1 MKLARYFVLL
11 LMVVCQALLAHSQNY
26 QKKGPPMD
34 IVFILDV
41 SSSTGGILESIQDNF
56 WAINNEIARLKPLAD
71 YRIGIVGM
79 GRPSFKPETNYV
91 SIISDLTDDVDYAAG
106 ELFQFK
112 DLRAKGKVNIGDGI
126 YMAVKNLSWSKD
138 PNAIKLAFLVGN
150 GAVDNGYNINKACAL
165 SVGNDITVHMLY
177 LQTYVSPRELPVWKE
192 LADTCHG
199 NFNLITLQ
207 QKSRIVFEK
216 NYDNDLL
223 LEAINMMNS
232 TYVYYGKKGKDRAK
246 NRDELDYRAA
256 LVDDMTAEARGFF
269 KATDL
274 YQGKNSAWDLVDL
287 SMKKNI
293 DYSIVQRHYL
303 PPELQE
309 MSYTELK
316 QYVEEKRYERQE
328 YVTIIKMLTTK
339 REEFLKQK
347 REKMQKYLFGDTF
360 FGVVNKTIINTAT
373 EKGYSF
379 DY

>member
-1 MKLARYFVLL
+1 MKFARVFVLIL
-11 LMVVCQALLAHSQNY
+11 VVLCQHFLGHSQSH
-26 QKKGPPMD
+26 QKKGPPID

-79 GRPSFKPETNYV
+79 GRPSFKPDNNYV
-91 SIISDLTDDVDYAAG
+91 AVISDLTDDVDFAAG

-126 YMAVKNLSWSKD
+126 HTAVKDLNWSKD

-150 GAVDNGYNINKACAL
+150 GAVDNGYNINKACAQ
-165 SVGNDITVHMLY
+165 SVESGITVHMLY
-177 LQTYVSPRELPVWKE
+177 LQTYVSTRELPVWKN

-199 NFNLITLQ
+199 TYNLITLQ

-232 TYVYYGKKGKDRAK
+232 TYVYYGKKGKERAK
-246 NRDELDYRAA
+246 TRDELDYRAS

-274 YQGKNSAWDLVDL
+274 YQGKNSSWDLVDL
-287 SMKKNI
+287 SMKKSI
-293 DYSIVQRHYL
+293 DYTTINRAYL
-303 PPELQE
+303 PEEIKE
-309 MSYTELK
+309 MSPTELK

-339 REEFLKQK
+339 REEFLRQK
-347 REKMQKYLFGDTF
+347 REKMQKYLFGETF
-360 FGVVNKTIINTAT
+360 FGVVNRTIINTAQ
-373 EKGYSF
+373 ERGYKF
-379 DY
+379 DL

>member
-1 MKLARYFVLL
+1 MKFARFFILIAVALCQQLL
-11 LMVVCQALLAHSQNY
+11 VNGQSY
-26 QKKGPPMD
+26 QKNGPPLE

-56 WAINNEIARLKPLAD
+56 WAINNEIARLKPMAD

-79 GRPSFKPETNYV
+79 GRPSFKPDNNYV
-91 SIISDLTDDVDYAAG
+91 AVICDLTDDVDYAAG
-106 ELFQFK
+106 ELFKFR

-126 YMAVKNLSWSKD
+126 YTAVKDLKWSKD

-150 GAVDNGYNINKACAL
+150 GAVDNGYSIHKACAQ
-165 SVGNDITVHMLY
+165 SVANDITIHMLY

-199 NFNLITLQ
+199 TFNLITLQ
-207 QKSRIVFEK
+207 QKSKIVFEK

-232 TYVYYGKKGKDRAK
+232 TYIYYGKHGKERAK
-246 NRDELDYRAA
+246 TRDELDYRAS
-256 LVDDMTAEARGFF
+256 LVDDMTTEARGFF

-274 YQGKNSAWDLVDL
+274 YQGKNADWDLVDL
-287 SMKKNI
+287 SMKKSV
-293 DYSIVQRHYL
+293 DYTMINRNYL
-303 PPELQE
+303 PPEIQE
-309 MSYTELK
+309 MSPTELK

-328 YVTIIKMLTTK
+328 YVTIIKMLTVK
-339 REEFLKQK
+339 REEFLRQK

-360 FGVVNKTIINTAT
+360 FGVVNRTIINTAQ
-373 EKGYSF
+373 EKGYKF
-379 DY
+379 DL

>member
-1 MKLARYFVLL
+1 MKFVRFFVLTAL
-11 LMVVCQALLAHSQNY
+11 ALSHQLLASGQSY
-26 QKKGPPMD
+26 QQKGPPLE

-56 WAINNEIARLKPLAD
+56 WAINNEIARLKPIAD

-79 GRPSFKPETNYV
+79 GRPSFKPDNNYV
-91 SIISDLTDDVDYAAG
+91 AVIADLTDDVDYAAG
-106 ELFQFK
+106 ELFKFR

-126 YMAVKNLSWSKD
+126 HTAVKSMSWSDD

-150 GAVDNGYNINKACAL
+150 GAVDNGYSIHKACEQ
-165 SVGNDITVHMLY
+165 SVENGITVHMLY
-177 LQTYVSPRELPVWKE
+177 LQTYVSARELPVWKE

-199 NFNLITLQ
+199 SFNLITLQ

-232 TYVYYGKKGKDRAK
+232 TYMYYGKDGKERAK
-246 NRDELDYRAA
+246 TRDELDYRAS
-256 LVDDMTAEARGFF
+256 LVDDMTVEARGFF

-274 YQGKNSAWDLVDL
+274 YQGKNADWDLVDL
-287 SMKKNI
+287 SMKKSI
-293 DYSIVQRHYL
+293 DFTSINRNHL
-303 PPELQE
+303 PDEIKE
-309 MSYTELK
+309 MSPTELK
-316 QYVEEKRYERQE
+316 QYIEEKRYERQE

-339 REEFLKQK
+339 REEFLRQK

-360 FGVVNKTIINTAT
+360 FGVVNRTIINTAQ
-373 EKGYSF
+373 ERGYKF
-379 DY
+379 DL